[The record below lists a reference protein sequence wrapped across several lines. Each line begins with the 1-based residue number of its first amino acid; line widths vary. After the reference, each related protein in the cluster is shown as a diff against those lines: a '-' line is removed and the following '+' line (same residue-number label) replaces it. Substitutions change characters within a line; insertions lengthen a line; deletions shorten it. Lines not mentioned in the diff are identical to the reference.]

1 MSGPEITRRT
11 AIGAAVTLP
20 LLPTLASATP
30 HATTAAAA
38 AVPASP
44 AAATLAAA
52 APAVAVA
59 PPAPVPSAP
68 VLPPKAGGGP
78 VPVVTLL
85 GDSLTTGFGLP
96 ASQALP
102 AQLQR
107 ELATLGIRANVRG
120 AGVNGDT
127 TAGGLRRVE
136 TGVRSDTDLCVVAL
150 GGNDLLTFSDPAWV
164 HRNLDAI
171 VRRLKAKGMKVVL
184 AGLQAP
190 PELGGYARAFNAVF
204 PAVAQ
209 VHSVPLYPS
218 LLSGV
223 MLDRRY
229 NQEDLVHPNAAGV
242 QIIARRLAPV
252 VAAALRSGAVA
263 AA

>member
-1 MSGPEITRRT
+1 
-11 AIGAAVTLP
+11 V
-20 LLPTLASATP
+20 
-30 HATTAAAA
+30 
-38 AVPASP
+38 
-44 AAATLAAA
+44 
-52 APAVAVA
+52 
-59 PPAPVPSAP
+59 
-68 VLPPKAGGGP
+68 
-78 VPVVTLL
+78 
-85 GDSLTTGFGLP
+85 TTGYGLP

-107 ELATLGIRANVRG
+107 ELATLGVRAQVRG

-127 TAGGLRRVE
+127 TAGGLRRLE
-136 TGVRSDTDLCVVAL
+136 TSVRSDTDLCVVAL

-171 VRRLKAKGMKVVL
+171 VRRLKERGVKVVL

-204 PAVAQ
+204 PAVAKI
-209 VHSVPLYPS
+209 HSLPLHPS
-218 LLSGV
+218 LLAGV

-242 QIIARRLAPV
+242 QIMARRLAPV
-252 VAAALRSGAVA
+252 VAGALRSEAVA